1 MLITDDEDDG
11 DENDDDDIDDD
22 DGDHDENDDDG
33 AYSHASV
40 PESASHHLSCS
51 RIRMPNAD
59 SEITFGFQIRI
70 RFQMTYSNVKKRN
83 FWKFDKI

>member
-11 DENDDDDIDDD
+11 DDNDYDDVDDNRD
-22 DGDHDENDDDG
+22 NDDENDDNG
-33 AYSHASV
+33 AYSHPSV

-70 RFQMTYSNVKKRN
+70 RFQMTYSNMKKWN